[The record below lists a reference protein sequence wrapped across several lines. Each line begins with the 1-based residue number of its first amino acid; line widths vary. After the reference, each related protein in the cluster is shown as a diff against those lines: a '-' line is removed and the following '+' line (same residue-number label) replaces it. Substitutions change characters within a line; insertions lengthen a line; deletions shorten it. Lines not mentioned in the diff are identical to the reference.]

1 MIFLQNI
8 TGYMVGRDYEQRGI
22 TKDGA
27 KMIMAVSG
35 SEVPKITVICQR
47 LVRRRQLRHGG
58 RAFDPRFLFMWP
70 QSQISV
76 MGAEQAANVLAE
88 VKIRQLSRDGRS
100 LSAGGNR
107 RDPRADPGGVPPPVK
122 RLLFDVRSCGTTAS
136 STRPIPATRWRWR
149 SASRSMR
156 RSTARITACSGCDRE
171 MSAMTHPREREEGDR
186 ILRCRDI
193 ELAFGGLRALKSVS
207 LDIAKGQIFGLVG
220 PNGSGKTS
228 MVNVITGFYRPQSGS
243 VNLFGEEVVGLKP
256 HRIAARGVART
267 FQNLALFRG
276 MTVLENILLG
286 RHVHMGASALA
297 SLFYWVWAL
306 RNEVANRR
314 VVEELID
321 FMQIQDIRD
330 EPVEVIPLGM
340 QKRVELARA
349 LAAEP
354 TLLILDEPMAGMNQE
369 EKEYIARFILDAREE
384 RNTTILL
391 IEHHMDVVTALCDH
405 VLVLSYG
412 EKSRKA
418 RPSRRLRTRA
428 SFRLIWASAPPR
440 GERRRRHEHAAA
452 NAACRDVLADDGG
465 RPTGDA

>member
-1 MIFLQNI
+1 MRAP
-8 TGYMVGRDYEQRGI
+8 GERDQG
-22 TKDGA
+22 D
-27 KMIMAVSG
+27 
-35 SEVPKITVICQR
+35 
-47 LVRRRQLRHGG
+47 
-58 RAFDPRFLFMWP
+58 
-70 QSQISV
+70 
-76 MGAEQAANVLAE
+76 
-88 VKIRQLSRDGRS
+88 S
-100 LSAGGNR
+100 L
-107 RDPRADPGGVPPPVK
+107 
-122 RLLFDVRSCGTTAS
+122 
-136 STRPIPATRWRWR
+136 
-149 SASRSMR
+149 
-156 RSTARITACSGCDRE
+156 
-171 MSAMTHPREREEGDR
+171 
-186 ILRCRDI
+186 LRCRDI

-243 VNLFGEEVVGLKP
+243 VNLKP

-286 RHVHMGASALA
+286 RHVFMGASALA

-306 RNEVANRR
+306 RNEVEHRR

-354 TLLILDEPMAGMNQE
+354 ELLILDEPMAGMNQE

-384 RNTTILL
+384 RNATILL

-405 VLVLSYG
+405 VVVLSYG
-412 EKSRKA
+412 EKIAEGEPEQTIADPKVV
-418 RPSRRLRTRA
+418 
-428 SFRLIWASAPPR
+428 SAYLGQR
-440 GERRRRHEHAAA
+440 AAA
-452 NAACRDVLADDGG
+452 RRAEAVS
-465 RPTGDA
+465 

>member
-1 MIFLQNI
+1 M
-8 TGYMVGRDYEQRGI
+8 RSP
-22 TKDGA
+22 TKSD
-27 KMIMAVSG
+27 
-35 SEVPKITVICQR
+35 
-47 LVRRRQLRHGG
+47 
-58 RAFDPRFLFMWP
+58 
-70 QSQISV
+70 QS
-76 MGAEQAANVLAE
+76 
-88 VKIRQLSRDGRS
+88 DS
-100 LSAGGNR
+100 L
-107 RDPRADPGGVPPPVK
+107 
-122 RLLFDVRSCGTTAS
+122 
-136 STRPIPATRWRWR
+136 
-149 SASRSMR
+149 
-156 RSTARITACSGCDRE
+156 
-171 MSAMTHPREREEGDR
+171 
-186 ILRCRDI
+186 LRCRDI
-193 ELAFGGLRALKSVS
+193 ELAFGGLRALKGVS

-243 VNLFGEEVVGLKP
+243 VNLVGEEVVGLKP

-286 RHVHMGASALA
+286 RHVFMGASALA

-306 RNEVANRR
+306 RNEIAHRR

-354 TLLILDEPMAGMNQE
+354 ELLILDEPMAGMNQE

-384 RNTTILL
+384 RDTTVLL
-391 IEHHMDVVTALCDH
+391 IEHHMDVVTALCDR

-412 EKSRKA
+412 EKIAEGEPEVTIADPRVVSAYLGQRA
-418 RPSRRLRTRA
+418 ALRRVEAA
-428 SFRLIWASAPPR
+428 S
-440 GERRRRHEHAAA
+440 
-452 NAACRDVLADDGG
+452 
-465 RPTGDA
+465 

>member
-1 MIFLQNI
+1 M
-8 TGYMVGRDYEQRGI
+8 TRDEAMRSP
-22 TKDGA
+22 TKRYQGDG
-27 KMIMAVSG
+27 
-35 SEVPKITVICQR
+35 
-47 LVRRRQLRHGG
+47 L
-58 RAFDPRFLFMWP
+58 
-70 QSQISV
+70 
-76 MGAEQAANVLAE
+76 
-88 VKIRQLSRDGRS
+88 
-100 LSAGGNR
+100 
-107 RDPRADPGGVPPPVK
+107 
-122 RLLFDVRSCGTTAS
+122 
-136 STRPIPATRWRWR
+136 
-149 SASRSMR
+149 
-156 RSTARITACSGCDRE
+156 
-171 MSAMTHPREREEGDR
+171 
-186 ILRCRDI
+186 LRCRDI
-193 ELAFGGLRALKSVS
+193 ELAFGGLRALKEVS
-207 LDIAKGQIFGLVG
+207 LDITEGQIFGLVG

-243 VNLFGEEVVGLKP
+243 VNLFGQEVVGLKP

-286 RHVHMGASALA
+286 RHVFMGASALA

-306 RNEVANRR
+306 RNEVAHRR

-354 TLLILDEPMAGMNQE
+354 KLLILDEPMAGMNQE

-384 RNTTILL
+384 RHTTILL

-412 EKSRKA
+412 ENIAEGEPEQTIADPRVVSAYLGQRA
-418 RPSRRLRTRA
+418 ALRRAEAA
-428 SFRLIWASAPPR
+428 S
-440 GERRRRHEHAAA
+440 
-452 NAACRDVLADDGG
+452 
-465 RPTGDA
+465 